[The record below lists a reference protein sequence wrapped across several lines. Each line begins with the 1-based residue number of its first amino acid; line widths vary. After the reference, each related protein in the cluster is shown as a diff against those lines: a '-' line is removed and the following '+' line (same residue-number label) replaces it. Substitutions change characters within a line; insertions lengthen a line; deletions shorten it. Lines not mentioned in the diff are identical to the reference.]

1 MEAMSKKNC
10 QDIKLWTKSATNHC
24 YWVAASSGDNG
35 DMKQQKWSSLAEH
48 VANKHDSCM
57 HGELDGERQ
66 WLREGNT
73 FKIIKIICIRL

>member
-1 MEAMSKKNC
+1 
-10 QDIKLWTKSATNHC
+10 
-24 YWVAASSGDNG
+24 
-35 DMKQQKWSSLAEH
+35 MKQQKWSSVAEH
-48 VANKHDSCM
+48 VANKHDSCV